1 MGRARRKYKEKAVY
15 VTDDSELKKITVE
28 LESSEKYD
36 SSNALVLPSKKRATR
51 KLRDKNAT
59 PVKLLSKK
67 KRKKLEKIVDQKNKK
82 ENHASLLAALQEVK
96 ADPKDLLKLTQL
108 QVTQTLGRKK
118 FLAEDYTTFTN
129 EVKEEEGKVL
139 SSVRGRKRKKP
150 NEEEVEQEKND
161 DPNIVRLG
169 ELSSSSDESE
179 VEEEEPDMT
188 NSVGGIV
195 NDIQQHKKCS
205 NQEIGDLNDI
215 KPAEKQQDEAQTAE
229 VSKDKPT
236 KPAVYMSL
244 QRTTEIQAAR
254 LRLPILAEEQAI
266 MEAINE
272 NPVTVIVGATGSGKT
287 TQVPQFLYEAG
298 YTSNGKMIGVT
309 EPRRVAAIS
318 MSQRVAHEMNLSSR
332 EVSYQIRFE
341 GNTTPDTKIKFMT
354 DGVLLKEIQ
363 MDPTLKKYSVV
374 VIDEAHER
382 SVFSDILIGI
392 LSRIIPRRQAKGKPL
407 KLIIM
412 SATLRV
418 EDFTENPRLF
428 KEPKPPVI
436 KVDARMFDV
445 TLHYNKRTP
454 EDYLGEAFKK
464 ACKIHRQLPEG
475 GILIFLTGQQE
486 VNSLV
491 RKLRAT
497 FPMHAESRYNKQ
509 TDVSGYKRKK
519 LQLKNMKKTVNE
531 SASKKIILPEVK
543 LENFISALPDDAEGD
558 LAGDV
563 ADLED
568 RGAVDF
574 DDSDLD
580 LDDDDDDAVLSSKKF
595 GAQEEPEQS
604 LWVLPLYSMLPP
616 ERQQMVFKPPPEG
629 TRLCVV
635 STNVAET
642 SLTIPSVK
650 YVVDCGKVKEKVYD
664 TVTGVSMF
672 RITWTSQAS
681 ANQRAGRAGRTS
693 PGHCYRLYSSAVF
706 NDEFQKFSCAEIQ
719 RRPIDDLVLVMK
731 SMNLPVINFPFPT
744 PPDYLQV
751 RHGIK
756 RLLILGAL
764 EERSD
769 TAAGL
774 PPRNKKVKAKRAKDL
789 SHITSLGK
797 VMAAFPLAPR
807 YGKMLALSHQHSL
820 LQYTVALVAALTVP
834 EVLIET
840 PLDSKENVN
849 DIRKRWQNLR
859 LSWAGSGNARS
870 LGDAMVL
877 LRAVGAAEYQGGER
891 EWCEKNGLRYKGIAE
906 IRKLRRQLTNEINL
920 IIPSC
925 DLMLDPQ
932 MPPPTDD
939 QARLLR
945 QIALAGLVDHVAR
958 RVDDWEL
965 KTPEDKL
972 KWRYAYRTQDMEEPV
987 FLPSSSVVRI
997 DMPKWVVYQE
1007 IHETHKM
1014 FMRNVT
1020 VIEPEWLAV
1029 FAPNLCTFSPPLES
1043 PEPRYDADRDQIV
1056 CHRKASF
1063 GPAVWDI
1070 SEVEV
1075 EYPRGQDLFKW
1086 VAYYF
1091 MLGHLCSPLK
1101 AFVEHIYE
1109 PRTLVNPVAIRYS
1122 EQRKHLLRGLMS
1134 RDITNLAKLKETWTQ
1149 EPKFLQWE
1157 YLQWLHN
1164 KEIKGEVIRIWPPV
1178 ARCPESDWS

>member
-664 TVTGVSMF
+664 TVTGVSKF
-672 RITWTSQAS
+672 PITWLHKF
-681 ANQRAGRAGRTS
+681 ANRGAGRVGEHTGKIAKPS
-693 PGHCYRLYSSAVF
+693 L
-706 NDEFQKFSCAEIQ
+706 
-719 RRPIDDLVLVMK
+719 
-731 SMNLPVINFPFPT
+731 LP
-744 PPDYLQV
+744 
-751 RHGIK
+751 
-756 RLLILGAL
+756 A
-764 EERSD
+764 
-769 TAAGL
+769 
-774 PPRNKKVKAKRAKDL
+774 DL